1 MNLKKEKL
9 QIIVYNVLNI
19 KHNFYIVISILI
31 NFPPTLCGHVFNLK
45 LHKTEVQGLFT
56 TLLFIVL

>member
-1 MNLKKEKL
+1 ML
-9 QIIVYNVLNI
+9 NV